1 MSTPYHPPFAIT
13 ARQVTLVAELFD
25 VSVDNAGL
33 YLKNIC
39 EDAEL
44 SR

>member
-1 MSTPYHPPFAIT
+1 MPAPYHPPFAIT

-33 YLKNIC
+33 HLNDIC
-39 EDAEL
+39 
-44 SR
+44 